1 MAIHYK
7 AEPTA
12 SKFHRSDAFVRGL
25 RGPIGTGKSVTCC
38 MEMIR
43 RAREQAPFEGVRR
56 TRWAA
61 IRNTYPELKSTT
73 IKTWQDWS
81 DAPVKWDSPIS
92 SMFTRKLGDGTMV
105 EMEVLFMSLD
115 RPDDVKK
122 LKSLDLT
129 GVWLNEASELA
140 KAVLDM
146 ATGRVG
152 RFPSK
157 VHGGATWSGVILDT
171 NSPDDDHWYY
181 ELAEK
186 PSAEELAQR
195 EDLTRQLVELG
206 LMRDGQLLYEW
217 FAQPGALI
225 KVGDRYE
232 PNPLAENVAN
242 HSLGYGYWLR
252 QIAGKNDEWIK
263 VYVLG
268 QYGSVHSGKPVY
280 PEWNDTL
287 HCKAI
292 NPIQG
297 VPLDIGL
304 DFGLTP
310 AAVITQVDSRGRLL
324 VLDEMCGEDMAIRQ
338 FLQDVLIP
346 QLVKV
351 YPQWWAKRNAE
362 TPMVR
367 CFGDPAGAQKS
378 QADEK
383 TCFQEVRA
391 AGLRINPGKTN
402 GFVAR
407 RSAVAWFMSK
417 LTNGQPMLLMDPC
430 CGVLR
435 KGFNGGYK
443 YRRIQVTG
451 EERYTEEPMKNQY
464 SHPHDALQYVAME
477 SGGVQAT
484 MPKGP
489 PRRAAPTYSITDA
502 ATGVLG

>member
-12 SKFHRSDAFVRGL
+12 SQFHRSDAFVRGL

-43 RAREQAPFEGVRR
+43 RAREQEPFEGVRR

-92 SMFTRKLGDGTMV
+92 SVFTRKLGDGTTV

-115 RPDDVKK
+115 RPADVKK

-129 GVWLNEASELA
+129 GVWLNECSELA

-152 RFPSK
+152 RYPSK
-157 VHGGATWSGVILDT
+157 VQGGATWSGVIADT

-186 PSAEELAQR
+186 PSQQELDQR
-195 EDLTRQLVELG
+195 EDLQRQLVELG
-206 LMRDGQLLYEW
+206 LMRPGQLLYEW
-217 FAQPGALI
+217 FAQPGALV

-232 PNPLAENVAN
+232 PNPLAENVGN
-242 HSLGYGYWLR
+242 HTLGYGYWLR
-252 QIAGKNDEWIK
+252 QIAGKSDEWIK
-263 VYVLG
+263 VFVLG
-268 QYGSVHSGKPVY
+268 QYGSVHDGKPVY
-280 PEWNDTL
+280 PEWNDGL
-287 HCKAI
+287 HCKAV

-310 AAVITQVDSRGRLL
+310 AAVITQVDARGRLL
-324 VLDEMCGEDMAIRQ
+324 VLDELCGEDMAMRQ
-338 FLQDVLIP
+338 FLQDVLVP
-346 QLVKV
+346 QLTKV
-351 YPQWWAKRNAE
+351 YPEWWAGKDNKDH
-362 TPMVR
+362 PLIR
-367 CFGDPAGAQKS
+367 CFGDPAGNQKAQT
-378 QADEK
+378 DER
-383 TCFQEVRA
+383 TCFQEVRG
-391 AGLRINPGKTN
+391 AGLNVRGAKTN
-402 GFVAR
+402 GFGAR
-407 RSAVAWFMSK
+407 RGAVAWFLNK
-417 LTNGQPMLLMDPC
+417 LSGGQPMLLLDPC

-451 EERYTEEPMKNQY
+451 EERYADEPNKNQY
-464 SHPHDALQYVAME
+464 SHPHDALQYVALE
-477 SGGVQAT
+477 SGGIQALVVPQKPART
-484 MPKGP
+484 VD
-489 PRRAAPTYSITDA
+489 YSRHIDREM
-502 ATGVLG
+502 GL

>member
-1 MAIHYK
+1 VAQAEVHY
-7 AEPTA
+7 EPSPTLR
-12 SKFHRSDAFVRGL
+12 KFHASNALVRGV
-25 RGPIGTGKSVTCC
+25 RGPFGSGKSVGCC
-38 MEMIR
+38 WEIWTRACEQHAQDDKAR
-43 RAREQAPFEGVRR
+43 RS
-56 TRWAA
+56 RWV
-61 IRNTYPELKSTT
+61 ITRNTYGELTSTT
-73 IKTWQDWS
+73 IKTWLDWFPE
-81 DAPVKWDSPIS
+81 DRFGKMVHGAPIS
-92 SMFTRKLGDGTMV
+92 HNLAWPMQDGTRV
-105 EMEVLFMSLD
+105 ELEVLFLALD
-115 RPDDVKK
+115 RPDHIKK
-122 LKSLDLT
+122 LLSLEVT
-129 GVWLNEASELA
+129 GAWMNEAREQP
-140 KAVLDM
+140 KAILDGL
-146 ATGRVG
+146 TGRVG
-152 RFPSK
+152 RYPRAQD
-157 VHGGATWSGVILDT
+157 GGATWSGVIMDT
-171 NSPDDDHWYY
+171 NPPDDDHWWYQI
-181 ELAEK
+181 AEVK
-186 PSAEELAQR
+186 QP
-195 EDLTRQLVELG
+195 
-206 LMRDGQLLYEW
+206 DGWEF
-217 FAQPGALI
+217 FAQPA
-225 KVGDRYE
+225 GDSPE
-232 PNPLAENVAN
+232 AEN
-242 HSLGYGYWLR
+242 LDWLLQTPDSMKLPVGHPQR
-252 QIAGKNDEWIK
+252 RAQGASYYERLKAGKTDEWIK
-263 VYVLG
+263 VYVQG
-268 QYGSVHSGKPVY
+268 RYGTVHDGKPVY

-417 LTNGQPMLLMDPC
+417 LTNGQPMLLLDPC

-464 SHPHDALQYVAME
+464 SHPHDALQYVALE

-489 PRRAAPTYSITDA
+489 PRRAAPTYTITDP